1 MNKIESALVSNE
13 FICREIECQATIIRR
28 IEQEIRKMRINPD
41 RTVESWA
48 VNLEKCLKRQKEILS
63 AYSELYCRRMEKT
76 ETFVNPLTVAYCP
89 PQPVQITKLLNTIYE
104 NPGLPVVCKVSS
116 DVGNFEEYE
125 SVLAQIE
132 DVKIEKFCQGPERII
147 VKGDYDKYEA
157 VQEYLGYEKAL
168 AMNDEEIAKAYDDI
182 PWTEHIAVY
191 IGA

>member
-13 FICREIECQATIIRR
+13 FICREIERQATIIRR

-89 PQPVQITKLLNTIYE
+89 PQPVQITKLSIC
-104 NPGLPVVCKVSS
+104 VCHVLDFSIILGS
-116 DVGNFEEYE
+116 DGSKPTEAKLLYI
-125 SVLAQIE
+125 SVLS
-132 DVKIEKFCQGPERII
+132 DSNI
-147 VKGDYDKYEA
+147 VF
-157 VQEYLGYEKAL
+157 
-168 AMNDEEIAKAYDDI
+168 
-182 PWTEHIAVY
+182 IAVDCKNADTRASF
-191 IGA
+191 ILSLKFFLKVE